1 MAEGLA
7 KRLTLPVLLAL
18 LLASPARAEW
28 SPDSQALAQLSR
40 GQVHAEVHP
49 DGDGVS
55 GVVRGAVEID
65 APPEVVWRMI
75 TNCQG
80 AGRMA
85 PSVKS
90 CRITSRDPD
99 GRWDVREMTIRGG
112 LMPAFRM
119 QFRSD
124 FTPPRSI
131 RFRCTAGDI
140 RYCRGEWRLEPLAGG
155 RTRVTYENRASSP
168 YPAPAI
174 IARAAMRM
182 DLANALRALRRESE
196 AADR

>member
-1 MAEGLA
+1 M
-7 KRLTLPVLLAL
+7 
-18 LLASPARAEW
+18 
-28 SPDSQALAQLSR
+28 
-40 GQVHAEVHP
+40 
-49 DGDGVS
+49 
-55 GVVRGAVEID
+55 VRGAVEIH
-65 APPEVVWRMI
+65 APPEVVWRTI
-75 TNCQG
+75 TNCQV

-90 CRITSRDPD
+90 CRITTRDRD

-112 LMPAFRM
+112 LLPAFRTE
-119 QFRSD
+119 FRSD
-124 FTPPRSI
+124 FTPLRSI

-140 RYCRGEWRLEPLAGG
+140 RYCRGEWRLEGLTGG

-182 DLANALRALRRESE
+182 DLADALRALRRESE
-196 AADR
+196 AAGR